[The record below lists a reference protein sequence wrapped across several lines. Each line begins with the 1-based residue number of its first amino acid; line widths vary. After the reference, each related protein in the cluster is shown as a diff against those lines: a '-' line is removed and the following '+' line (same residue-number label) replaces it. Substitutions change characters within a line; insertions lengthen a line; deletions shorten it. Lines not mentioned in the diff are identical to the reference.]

1 VAAAARAIVAGV
13 VLVALYT
20 FFFVFPGHEPK
31 PNGLPVGVVGPAP
44 AVERADAGLERGGA
58 FDVRRFGDVDAAR
71 AAILDREIYGAFVL
85 EGRPRVLV
93 SSAASFQVAQLLPEV
108 AMRAGVPRPQV
119 VDIRQLVSEDPR
131 GVSINLLVLSI
142 TVPAILGA
150 LVLMQMAPALDG
162 PGRLAVLA
170 LFGLLSAL
178 AAMLVAHVGI
188 GVIEGSFFALTG
200 AIALAIFAIA
210 AMTLMLMLALGTAG
224 VAAAF
229 MVLLMLGNP
238 GSGAAS
244 APELLPDPWSW
255 AGQLLPPGA
264 LGTGVRN
271 VAYFDAADAPIWL
284 TVLLAYAVASAVLV
298 LVLSRRSGPRP

>member
-1 VAAAARAIVAGV
+1 VAAGLRAVVAGV
-13 VLVALYT
+13 VLVTLYT

-44 AVERADAGLERGGA
+44 AVKRAEAGLERGRA
-58 FDVRRFGDVDAAR
+58 FDVRAFGDLDAAR
-71 AAILDREIYGAFVL
+71 AAILDREVYGAL
-85 EGRPRVLV
+85 ELAGRSRVLV

-108 AMRAGVPRPQV
+108 AMRAGVTRPQV
-119 VDIRQLVSEDPR
+119 IDVRSLVDEDPR

-162 PGRLAVLA
+162 PGRLACLG
-170 LFGLLSAL
+170 LFGLLSAI
-178 AAMLVAHVGI
+178 AAVLVARVGI
-188 GVIEGSFFALTG
+188 GVIGGSFVALTG
-200 AIALAIFAIA
+200 VIAVAIFAIA
-210 AMTLMLMLALGTAG
+210 AMTLVLMLAFGTAG
-224 VAAAF
+224 VAASF

-264 LGTGVRN
+264 LATGVRN
-271 VAYFDAADAPIWL
+271 VAYFDAADAPMWL
-284 TVLLAYAVASAVLV
+284 TVLLAYAVASAVIV
-298 LVLSRRSGPRP
+298 LVVSRRSSPTP